1 MRWAGQSNREVI
13 AQAYA
18 VGPATVCF
26 IEQLWKQAAQEAS
39 WQSLE
44 VFPFARWDSPQRLE
58 RAANRILDRAIGGLA
73 LLRFVLE
80 EQLDLV
86 EYRADADLCGQMM
99 FPFMRTTTEMVDHQ
113 NGTQDRSALF
123 AWTSSR
129 ESGGQERGHLHG
141 VIRAIRCTTS
151 TERLQTSA

>member
-1 MRWAGQSNREVI
+1 MCNPSSSAEQSQHDDFAGVRWVGQSHREVI

-26 IEQLWKQAAQEAS
+26 IEQLWKQAAQEAY

-44 VFPFARWDSPQRLE
+44 VFQFARWYSPQRLE

-80 EQLDLV
+80 QELDFL
-86 EYRADADLCGQMM
+86 EYRTDADLRGQLV
-99 FPFMRTTTEMVDHQ
+99 FPFMGSKFSEA
-113 NGTQDRSALF
+113 DRQIGNRDIYAGFS
-123 AWTSSR
+123 WTSSR
-129 ESGGQERGHLHG
+129 ESW
-141 VIRAIRCTTS
+141 
-151 TERLQTSA
+151 

>member
-1 MRWAGQSNREVI
+1 MCNPSSSAEQSQHEDFAGVRWAGQSHREVI
-13 AQAYA
+13 VQAYA

-26 IEQLWKQAAQEAS
+26 IEQLWKQAAQEAY

-44 VFPFARWDSPQRLE
+44 VFQFARWYSPQRLE

-80 EQLDLV
+80 QELDLL
-86 EYRADADLCGQMM
+86 EYRVDADLCGQMM
-99 FPFMRTTTEMVDHQ
+99 FPFMRTTTKKADHQ
-113 NGTQDRSALF
+113 NGNQDRSALF

-129 ESGGQERGHLHG
+129 ESW
-141 VIRAIRCTTS
+141 
-151 TERLQTSA
+151 